1 MKKLTYLIG
10 YIGSATF
17 IGGYL
22 AQILRWPGAD
32 ELQILGSLLLLVFVP
47 LLAIDKYK
55 VTIARTMSERLKI
68 ISGIAVALFFG
79 LSGLLK
85 FLHWPGAASLIT
97 LAIIVFTVGFLPFLF
112 FTMYKKSVS

>member
-22 AQILRWPGAD
+22 AQLLRWPGSV

-55 VTIARTMSERLKI
+55 VTIARTISERLEI

-85 FLHWPGAASLIT
+85 FLHLPGGVSFFLLALI
-97 LAIIVFTVGFLPFLF
+97 LFTVGFLPFLF